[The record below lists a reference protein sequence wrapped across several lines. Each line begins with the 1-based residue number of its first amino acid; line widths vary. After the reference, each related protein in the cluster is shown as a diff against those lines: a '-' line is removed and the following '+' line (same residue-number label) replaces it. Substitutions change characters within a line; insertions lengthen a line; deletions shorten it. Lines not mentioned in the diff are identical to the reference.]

1 MNSNEETMGDNCE
14 VDFDS
19 EHEEE
24 IDVINPSTLQPYQ
37 FEPEKPAISSD
48 EDDTSDRKSSSDEE
62 DQDDMLRIGSTVWCT
77 CDRCRCMS
85 TCEES
90 LCCKE
95 DVPGDMI
102 GELDCIT
109 DHEDFVTV
117 CLNTAVLR
125 TTLSML
131 NNLRGDNLTYD
142 NISFR
147 YAAYRQ
153 FTWWIH
159 NRLGKGVRRVIPS
172 CAIWAIRDQ
181 YPDQNDT
188 YVPFREAA
196 EEENRLV

>member
-1 MNSNEETMGDNCE
+1 
-14 VDFDS
+14 
-19 EHEEE
+19 
-24 IDVINPSTLQPYQ
+24 
-37 FEPEKPAISSD
+37 
-48 EDDTSDRKSSSDEE
+48 
-62 DQDDMLRIGSTVWCT
+62 
-77 CDRCRCMS
+77 
-85 TCEES
+85 
-90 LCCKE
+90 
-95 DVPGDMI
+95 MI

-131 NNLRGDNLTYD
+131 NNLRGENLTYD

-147 YAAYRQ
+147 YAAYGQ